1 MLLNVEEYLNNL
13 KELVNTESHSKMPEG
28 TRQVAMLLK
37 EKFDQLGWL
46 TEIIELDE
54 QSGPCLKVTN
64 KPAEKYDVLL
74 LGHMDTVFPKEQ

>member
-1 MLLNVEEYLNNL
+1 MLLNVEEYLDNL

-46 TEIIELDE
+46 TDQLT
-54 QSGPCLKVTN
+54 QNNNL
-64 KPAEKYDVLL
+64 
-74 LGHMDTVFPKEQ
+74 